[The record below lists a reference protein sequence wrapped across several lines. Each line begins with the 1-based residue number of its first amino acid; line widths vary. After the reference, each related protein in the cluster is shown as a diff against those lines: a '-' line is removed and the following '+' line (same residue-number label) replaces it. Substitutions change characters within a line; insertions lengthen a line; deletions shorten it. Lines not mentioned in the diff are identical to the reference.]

1 MRALAGIQD
10 RHTGRIFYFLFIQ
23 IYFSYELPEKKI
35 EKNLLFI
42 NFLKGFIAMKF
53 KWNFN
58 ERY

>member
-10 RHTGRIFYFLFIQ
+10 RHTGRIFIFYLFKYTLATNYQ
-23 IYFSYELPEKKI
+23 KKI
-35 EKNLLFI
+35 EKNLQFI